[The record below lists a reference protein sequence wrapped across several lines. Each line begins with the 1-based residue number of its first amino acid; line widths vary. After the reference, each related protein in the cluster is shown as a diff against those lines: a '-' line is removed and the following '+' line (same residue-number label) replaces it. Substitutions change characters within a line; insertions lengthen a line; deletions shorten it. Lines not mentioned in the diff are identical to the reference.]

1 MAKKQ
6 PKAEGT
12 KLFSG
17 HIPRVYAYLQQGSV
31 TPSVTER
38 YTSDPWVWF
47 GKRNLWP
54 EQMVT
59 LADNCAPLQ
68 RCIHSL
74 AMMIV
79 GDGDMK
85 FYTKGGDEV
94 PEARAALD
102 ALLVDTTWEDFMWG
116 LAYDTA
122 FLGAPFMTLRRA
134 AGGDIVRLDHVDVS
148 RMRSGFLNEETGKPD
163 AYYWSSNWA
172 RVRSHQRYRADEIPR
187 FEPGRVKGAKEG
199 FYIRTY
205 GPGSARDCYTLP
217 WWMGAIPAMEVW
229 TKVDAYNK
237 GQIDTGFTPSVHL
250 HTYTNLEEDKL
261 DKYDE
266 RVMNAYTGAQGR
278 ALFHTFGTPEEGA
291 PQLTILPRG
300 NHAGE
305 LDQMRDDAERI
316 IYNAYGMPPILMGV
330 DTKTGMDGA
339 SAAIQQAQVQVDA
352 MLVRPKRQILTK
364 AMVKIM
370 NEMGM
375 AEVWSASVE
384 SLPLV
389 APEQDEVVL
398 RQSYIRTVTVDEHR
412 EKVLKMD
419 PLGGDIG
426 GKLIVEAGQAAPAEG
441 TQTGQA

>member
-54 EQMVT
+54 EQIRA
-59 LADNCAPLQ
+59 LFDNCAPAE
-68 RCIHSL
+68 RSAHAL
-74 AMMIV
+74 AMMMA
-79 GDGDMK
+79 GNGDMK
-85 FYTKGGDEV
+85 FFTKGGEEV
-94 PEARAALD
+94 KEARAAMD
-102 ALLVDTTWEDFMWG
+102 SLLVDTTWEDFLWG
-116 LAYDTA
+116 LCYDVA
-122 FLGAPFMTLRRA
+122 VYGAPFMVVRRA
-134 AGGDIVRLDHVDVS
+134 AGGDIVRLDHMDVS
-148 RMRSGFLNEETGKPD
+148 RMRSGFLNDMTGQPD
-163 AYYWSSNWA
+163 EYFWSSNWS
-172 RVRSHQRYRADEIPR
+172 RVRSHERYRAQPIVRYER
-187 FEPGRVKGAKEG
+187 GRVKAEAEG
-199 FYIRTY
+199 YYVKTY
-205 GPGSARDCYTLP
+205 RQGSAGDVYALP

-229 TKVDAYNK
+229 TKVDTYNK

-250 HTYTNLEEDKL
+250 HTFTNIEEDKL

-266 RVMNAYTGAQGR
+266 KVMNAYTGAQGR
-278 ALFHTFGTPEEGA
+278 GIFHTFGTPEEGA

-305 LDQMRDDAERI
+305 LDQMRDDAERV

-339 SAAIQQAQVQVDA
+339 SAAIQQAQVQVDN
-352 MLVRPKRQILTK
+352 MMVKPKRQIITK
-364 AMVKIM
+364 ALVRIL
-370 NEMGM
+370 NDMGFT
-375 AEVWSASVE
+375 EVWSAEVE
-384 SLPLV
+384 NVSLV

-412 EKVLKMD
+412 EKVLKME

-426 GKLIVEAGQAAPAEG
+426 GKLIVEAGQAAPNEG
-441 TQTGQA
+441 EQTQQA